1 MIDPVEYGLGGSEFK
16 LLQYFKDN
24 PKVTATK
31 LELSKVLKLL
41 DRSIYKA
48 ASNLQYLNIITIE
61 AFIASMAQKSISLLT
76 INCCSICLIGRET
89 NCHMMPYFWTASGEG
104 RTEK

>member
-1 MIDPVEYGLGGSEFK
+1 MVMIDPVEYRLGGSEFK

-31 LELSKVLKLL
+31 LELSKVLKLS

-61 AFIASMAQKSISLLT
+61 KYYNNGGQNRPNIYTLLDK
-76 INCCSICLIGRET
+76 NEWRLQ
-89 NCHMMPYFWTASGEG
+89 
-104 RTEK
+104 